1 MHIVRSRWQ
10 VVRSRGFTIVELLV
24 VVAIIGVLATISIV
38 GYSAWRQAAAA
49 TQVKNDLNALSSA
62 METYRTFNNGYPPDL
77 ATIAS
82 TFTANPD
89 VTITPYSIDPDSYC
103 FDAVAASFSGVT
115 YYLASETKDVPEEG
129 TCATRPTLT
138 VPGVP
143 TNLAITS
150 ASAAQIAMSW
160 TASSGAASYL
170 LQCASDAAFVNGL
183 REATSTG
190 ITGTVTNLVASST
203 HFCRVKAQNGA
214 GASSFTATLSSN
226 TTVLVSPASV
236 TASAINDV
244 SFVLSWTPNTDATS
258 FTAQCAT
265 NAGFTTGLSEI
276 SVTDPTVQ
284 FNSRVALTTYF
295 CRVRAQNIS
304 NTSAWSS
311 TLTVTTT
318 ATFGTIAAAT
328 GLNETSLTPATGTAN
343 WTGITCSLGSPE
355 YRLVWVS
362 PQTTSTA
369 WSAAVTTP
377 MTFVQQTTNTWRV
390 ESRCAYLTVT
400 SSVTASANKSFTATG
415 TQDPSGAFGTIGWNG
430 RFQFDA
436 NANTYTCVSPAV
448 EQYQLVSTLINTT
461 SSTISYGWTTAT
473 SLSVTGVNQ
482 GSRMTTYIQVRC
494 LLNSIP
500 SNTIAS
506 SSRTDNASI
515 DAPGS
520 VPGWCAGSCGSPR
533 GDRWSAVSCPA
544 GTTGS
549 YWAYAVGNYSNPIWG
564 PYEATG
570 FFGYDRPYYTTGDT
584 MVNGYLMARCV
595 SSYTASAYGPQSYA
609 YY

>member
-1 MHIVRSRWQ
+1 MHKIRSKWQ
-10 VVRSRGFTIVELLV
+10 SIKKRGFTIVELLV
-24 VVAIIGVLATISIV
+24 VIAIIGVLATISIV
-38 GYSAWRQAAAA
+38 GYSAWRQTTAA

-62 METYRTFNNGYPPDL
+62 METYRTFNNGYPSDL

-89 VTITPYSIDPDSYC
+89 VTITPYSVGSGSYC
-103 FDAVAASFSGVT
+103 YDAVANSFSSVT
-115 YYLASETKDVPEEG
+115 YYLASETKDSPLEG

-138 VPGVP
+138 VPAAP

-160 TASSGAASYL
+160 TASSGAASYT
-170 LQCASDAAFVNGL
+170 LQCASDSAFINGL

-190 ITGTVTNLVASST
+190 LTGTVTNLVASST
-203 HFCRVKAQNGA
+203 HFCRIKALNGA
-214 GASSFTATLSSN
+214 GSSTFTSTVSTDTTILAVPTSVVSS
-226 TTVLVSPASV
+226 S
-236 TASAINDV
+236 INDI
-244 SFVLSWTPNTDATS
+244 SFILSWDANTDATS

-265 NAGFTTGLSEI
+265 NVGFTTGLAEI
-276 SVTDPTVQ
+276 TVTAPTVQ
-284 FNSRVALTTYF
+284 FNSRVALTTYY

-304 NTSAWSS
+304 NTSAWST

-328 GLNETSLTPATGTAN
+328 GLNETAMTPATATAN

-355 YRLVWVS
+355 YRFMWVS
-362 PQTTSTA
+362 PQTSGTG
-369 WSAAVTTP
+369 WSASTSANVTFP
-377 MTFVQQTTNTWRV
+377 QQTANTWRV
-390 ESRCAYLTVT
+390 ESRCVYLTAISSVT
-400 SSVTASANKSFTATG
+400 SSSNKSFTSTG
-415 TQDPSGAFGTIGWNG
+415 TADPAGAFGTIGWNG
-430 RFQFDA
+430 RFQFDT
-436 NANTYTCVSPAV
+436 NANTYACVSPAT
-448 EQYQLVSTLINTT
+448 EQYQLVSTLINATT
-461 SSTISYGWTTAT
+461 STISYGWTGTT
-473 SLSVTGVNQ
+473 VMSVTGVNQ

-494 LLNSIP
+494 LYNSIP
-500 SNTIAS
+500 SNVIAT

-520 VPGWCAGSCGSPR
+520 VPGWCAGTCGSPR

-544 GTTGS
+544 GTTAS

-564 PYEATG
+564 AYEATG
-570 FFGYDRPYYTTGDT
+570 FFGYDRGYYSTGDT
-584 MVNGYLMARCV
+584 MVNGYLKARCIT
-595 SSYTASAYGPQSYA
+595 SYTASAYGPQSYA